1 MTLLYLDRWLK
12 DINVLMADK
21 QELELHQGHR
31 ACWYG
36 LILGLLA
43 MKTHC
48 GHISIHKRPGL
59 WVISRT
65 VHKKN
70 SCFSDSPSRCTYTQG
85 GSGEGGDL
93 REHSITCQIAQAG
106 LQSLLIRSVRILSIS
121 PSPLTCTPRMPKIMK
136 KAQQMTTM
144 LPMGFRD
151 DIRVSTTSF
160 RPGALLITLEHGTQW
175 GISALCVCGGLC
187 RTLLGQLLCSP
198 HQMENGC
205 LQRSNPQPHHAP
217 YHPGLHFRHF

>member
-12 DINVLMADK
+12 YINVLTADK
-21 QELELHQGHR
+21 QELELHQGHT

-36 LILGLLA
+36 LVLGLLA

-59 WVISRT
+59 WVISRR
-65 VHKKN
+65 VHKKIAVFLIALPDIHTPKVVRERVETCACIQ
-70 SCFSDSPSRCTYTQG
+70 SHVKLLKQAYRVFS
-85 GSGEGGDL
+85 L
-93 REHSITCQIAQAG
+93 
-106 LQSLLIRSVRILSIS
+106 SLCVYIS

-187 RTLLGQLLCSP
+187 RTLLGQLLCSS

-217 YHPGLHFRHF
+217 YPPGLHFRHF